1 MKKNILILL
10 PAMLLAISCDKV
22 GLNSETGRTP
32 MSIVAVSPQ
41 IGEGVKS
48 QWIYDYD
55 ICWDENDKIYVKG
68 AEAADTFTLT
78 DGAGTSKGTFTQDGT
93 ASISGDVQAYYPA
106 SIYDADAQVAIWP
119 EVQNGKIM
127 FPLYCS
133 KTISDGQNEVFDF
146 KSLGGIVKVYFATE
160 DKNIKI
166 RSIELK
172 DKTKPMSGE
181 FTVDDD
187 GQAIITSTEN
197 HGVSF
202 FYNNVAVG
210 GQTRYLN
217 IFVPAG
223 TYEQVTLLLV
233 SAAGATCAVTLDEP
247 LVVRQ
252 GEVTKIM
259 ASGSFVPHALNGKFS
274 VSDNRQVTFSSG
286 NLYYDGESFR
296 FEEQQTDINLSWE
309 NGHVG
314 HFLWSADANVACMCS
329 YEDSAAA
336 ENDILFT
343 NATADTPNE
352 HFVVEGVG
360 GQFRA
365 LSSDEWNYL
374 FFSPKR
380 EGKHSFGIIIKYDE
394 YFTLLYP
401 DDYDGERI
409 ADKSTITVEKMCE
422 LLDKDVV
429 FLRTA
434 GRRYGTRI
442 FGSED
447 GGNYWLSEANGA
459 SDAKRG
465 YFGKYFVDHS
475 DSDKRSYGYSLRLV
489 HDVK

>member
-1 MKKNILILL
+1 
-10 PAMLLAISCDKV
+10 MLLAISCGKV
-22 GLNSETGRTP
+22 GLNPEIGRTP

-68 AEAADTFTLT
+68 ADAADTFTLT

-93 ASISGDVQAYYPA
+93 APVSGDVLAYYPA
-106 SIYDADAQVAIWP
+106 AIYDADTQVTTWP
-119 EVQNGKIM
+119 EIQTDKVK
-127 FPLYCS
+127 FPLYCT
-133 KTISDGQNEVFDF
+133 KTITGEQNEVFDF
-146 KSLGGIVKVYFATE
+146 KSLGGVVKIYFATE
-160 DKNIKI
+160 DQNIKVK
-166 RSIELK
+166 SIEMK
-172 DKTKPMSGE
+172 DASKPMSGE
-181 FTVDDD
+181 FTVDED
-187 GQAIITSTEN
+187 GKAVITSSEN
-197 HGVSF
+197 KGICFIYDHGLS
-202 FYNNVAVG
+202 VG
-210 GQTRYLN
+210 KETRYFNLY
-217 IFVPAG
+217 VPEG

-233 SAAGATCAVTLDEP
+233 SAEGAVCTVNLDEP
-247 LVVRQ
+247 MVVRQ

-259 ASGSFVPHALNGKFS
+259 ASGSFVSHSLRGKFS
-274 VSDNRQVTFSSG
+274 VADNKKVTFSPG

-296 FEEQQTDINLSWE
+296 FEENQYDIELTWKSD
-309 NGHVG
+309 HVG
-314 HFLWSADANVACMCS
+314 HFLWSADADVACMCS
-329 YEDSAAA
+329 YEDPAAA

-352 HFVVEGVG
+352 HFVVEGVR

-380 EGKHSFGIIIKYDE
+380 EGKHSFGITINLKE

-409 ADKSTITVEKMCE
+409 ADNSTITGDKMRE